1 MTPQLE
7 ALVTMLR
14 EQQSSLLAELRDR
27 LHPHDAPDQLA
38 LSNQVG
44 DSDAV
49 AAGDVMNDINIAQ
62 LNHEVDAL
70 REVEAALERV
80 AGGTYGLCAD
90 CGEAI
95 QPERLAVQPTA
106 GHCLACQTLLEKK
119 QGHASHAFM

>member
-14 EQQSSLLAELRDR
+14 EQQASLLAELNER
-27 LHPHDAPDQLA
+27 LHPHDSPDHLA

-44 DSDAV
+44 DSDAGV
-49 AAGDVMNDINIAQ
+49 AGDVMNDINIAQ
-62 LNHEVDAL
+62 LNSEVGAL

-80 AGGTYGLCAD
+80 AGGTYGLCTD

-95 QPERLAVQPTA
+95 QAERLAVQPTA

-119 QGHASHAFM
+119 LGHAPHAFM